1 MSKLK
6 LFFLTFIGTFIPQ
19 VLMAHPHIWVYTSV
33 VPVVESGLIQSLKI
47 QWNFDEVY
55 SATFIQEAD
64 TNLDGKIEKSEVQHT
79 IKSVFEDDPQSLY
92 PFMYM
97 HLNGQPQKFSL
108 FNPKIWLSD
117 DETLNYSFEIQ
128 FKESVPVVGKHEFG
142 FFDPEFYVSFEQSY
156 EMKLP
161 KGVNCNYELKE
172 NLNISI
178 YDGLVN
184 PETYKMN
191 CEG

>member
-6 LFFLTFIGTFIPQ
+6 FYFFTLIGIFIPQ
-19 VLMAHPHIWVYTSV
+19 ILMAHPHIWVYTNV
-33 VPVVESGLIQSLKI
+33 IPVIENGFIKSFKI
-47 QWNFDEVY
+47 HWNFDEVY

-64 TNLDGKIEKSEVQHT
+64 TNFDGKIEESEVQHT
-79 IKSVFEDDPQSLY
+79 IKTVFEDDPQSLY

-97 HLNGQPQKFSL
+97 HLNGQSQQFAL

-128 FKESVPVVGKHEFG
+128 FKEPVPVTGKHEFG

-161 KGVNCNYELKE
+161 KDAKCTYELKE

-191 CEG
+191 CES